1 MAYGLHCLAVLLLYL
16 CLQCNQGT
24 ARPLPEYIGLGLS
37 EQSDWKILSPSSF
50 IVDAASALGKS
61 TTKQTDDE
69 QDRDSVLTFE
79 EASGY
84 SGHIKGLFD
93 DLELSGEFSGDDDLE
108 LSGEFSGDGVL
119 QDNASQID
127 SPSELFPPTDE
138 VLFSDALAWD
148 ITSKDVVDQL
158 FFTFQTFSG
167 GEKRLEQAL
176 WAEFLDSSSGASSQS
191 DIEIVD
197 IEGSGEIED
206 DAAASY
212 TEMTDAF
219 YRDET
224 AHVISESVPTARGD
238 DSTVKTSPIDEITE
252 SLLLVP
258 TTTAQ
263 PQGDCLGQ
271 CDDSTVKTS
280 PIDEITESLLLVAT
294 TTTEPK
300 TQISPPA
307 SWSAI
312 KDYVDSSASGD
323 GSDLD
328 TDDLDENTPTVAETQ
343 VTFQGATALDRQ
355 DVPAEG
361 NSTIPVPGA

>member
-61 TTKQTDDE
+61 TTKQTDDQ

-84 SGHIKGLFD
+84 SGHIK
-93 DLELSGEFSGDDDLE
+93 
-108 LSGEFSGDGVL
+108 
-119 QDNASQID
+119 
-127 SPSELFPPTDE
+127 
-138 VLFSDALAWD
+138 
-148 ITSKDVVDQL
+148 
-158 FFTFQTFSG
+158 G

-224 AHVISESVPTARGD
+224 AHVISESVPTTRGN

-252 SLLLVP
+252 SLILVP

-343 VTFQGATALDRQ
+343 VTFQGATVLDRQ

>member
-61 TTKQTDDE
+61 TTKQTDDQ

-84 SGHIKGLFD
+84 SGHIK
-93 DLELSGEFSGDDDLE
+93 
-108 LSGEFSGDGVL
+108 
-119 QDNASQID
+119 
-127 SPSELFPPTDE
+127 
-138 VLFSDALAWD
+138 
-148 ITSKDVVDQL
+148 
-158 FFTFQTFSG
+158 G

-224 AHVISESVPTARGD
+224 AHVISESVPTTR
-238 DSTVKTSPIDEITE
+238 
-252 SLLLVP
+252 
-258 TTTAQ
+258 
-263 PQGDCLGQ
+263 
-271 CDDSTVKTS
+271 
-280 PIDEITESLLLVAT
+280 
-294 TTTEPK
+294 EPK

-343 VTFQGATALDRQ
+343 VTFQGATVLDRQ